1 VRAPIRSIAVG
12 AALLARAV
20 ARALRP
26 TVALAAATIAL
37 LVPSAMAASAP
48 TVVLHT
54 SFSPNRL
61 GASTTVGFGFDVAG
75 PNGSVPSPLRSV
87 SLKLPPGINYLT
99 TTLGLA
105 ICQPAALLEHGLAGC
120 SPNSRLGFGSA
131 YVEVP
136 FGETSGHEIP
146 DIEAVMGPPH
156 NGNIVVLFYADGREP
171 VYAQLVFTGELIAGT
186 QTLGGSLNAAIPL
199 VPSVPAGPPVSIVRV
214 RTTIGPAHLTY
225 YERKHGRTISF
236 HPRGVSLPSRCP
248 RGGFVFSAGF
258 SFEDGTSTV
267 ANSTVPCPPPRKPTA
282 RRGSRR
288 LSH

>member
-1 VRAPIRSIAVG
+1 VRTPKRLIVLVG
-12 AALLARAV
+12 V
-20 ARALRP
+20 
-26 TVALAAATIAL
+26 L
-37 LVPSAMAASAP
+37 LVCLATASTAMASA
-48 TVVLHT
+48 TAVLHT

-61 GASTTVGFGFDVAG
+61 GASTTIGFGFDIAG
-75 PNGSVPSPLRSV
+75 PNGTVPPPLRSV

-105 ICQPAALLEHGLAGC
+105 ICQPAALLERGLAGC
-120 SPNSRLGFGSA
+120 SPNSRLGFGTA

-146 DIEAVMGPPH
+146 DIQALMGPPH

-171 VYAQLVFTGELIAGT
+171 VYAQLVFAGELIAGS
-186 QTLGGSLNAAIPL
+186 QTLSGSLNAAIPL
-199 VPSVPAGPPVSIVRV
+199 VPSVPAGPPVSIVKV

-236 HPRGVSLPSRCP
+236 HPQGVSLPSRCP

-267 ANSTVPCPPPRKPTA
+267 ANSTVPCPPPRKPVA
-282 RRGSRR
+282 KRGSRKS
-288 LSH
+288 SH

>member
-1 VRAPIRSIAVG
+1 MRERKRLIWLG
-12 AALLARAV
+12 AALLAC
-20 ARALRP
+20 ALV
-26 TVALAAATIAL
+26 TAATAT
-37 LVPSAMAASAP
+37 AEAAQPAP
-48 TVVLHT
+48 AVTLHT

-61 GASTTVGFGFDVAG
+61 GASTTIGFGFDIAG
-75 PNGSVPSPLRSV
+75 PNGGVPPPLRSV
-87 SLKLPPGINYLT
+87 GLKLPPGINYLT

-105 ICQPAALLEHGLAGC
+105 ICQPAALLERGLAGC

-146 DIEAVMGPPH
+146 DIQALMGPPR

-199 VPSVPAGPPVSIVRV
+199 VPSVPAGPPVSIVKV

-225 YERKHGRTISF
+225 YEHVHGRTVAF
-236 HPRGVSLPSRCP
+236 HPTGVSLPPRCP
-248 RGGFVFSAGF
+248 RGGFAFSAGF
-258 SFEDGTSTV
+258 SFEDGSHAV
-267 ANSTVPCPPPRKPTA
+267 ASSTVPCPPPRRHRAKP
-282 RRGSRR
+282 GSRTS
-288 LSH
+288 SH

>member
-1 VRAPIRSIAVG
+1 VRAPKRVIVLG
-12 AALLARAV
+12 GVLLACLVV
-20 ARALRP
+20 A
-26 TVALAAATIAL
+26 T
-37 LVPSAMAASAP
+37 SAMATP
-48 TVVLHT
+48 TAALHT

-61 GASTTVGFGFDVAG
+61 GASTTIGFGFDIAG
-75 PNGSVPSPLRSV
+75 PNGTVPPPLRSV

-105 ICQPAALLEHGLAGC
+105 ICQPADLLERGLAGC

-146 DIEAVMGPPH
+146 DIQALMGPPH

-171 VYAQLVFTGELIAGT
+171 VYAQLVFAGELIAGS

-199 VPSVPAGPPVSIVRV
+199 VPSVPAGPPVSIVKV

-236 HPRGVSLPSRCP
+236 HPQGVSLPLRCP

-258 SFEDGTSTV
+258 SFEDGTSTI
-267 ANSTVPCPPPRKPTA
+267 ANSTVPCPPPRKPA
-282 RRGSRR
+282 RHGSRKS
-288 LSH
+288 SH